1 MLPFLDPTWIHA
13 AGSGEFWFTATVA
26 WGISLAGFLLTFG
39 FLRRLRVVED
49 TPRSLIRSAAQGYV
63 ELQGEGRLMPGD
75 PILAPLTG
83 IRCLWWSFHIE
94 ERATDGKGHPAWDRV
109 DSGVSGELFCIN
121 DGTGQC
127 IVDPDGA
134 VVYPSVKQVW
144 YGNTGRPEGG
154 PQIGTLAIAS
164 RYRYTEERMHESD
177 TLYALGYF
185 HTQGPV
191 TGADIDEEVRQQ
203 LVEWKR
209 DQAELIRRFDTN
221 HDGQVDMQE
230 WDAARQEARRLV
242 LEQERE
248 NMKRPPVNVLKRPPD
263 GRAFLLSTLP
273 QNKLEARLKL
283 YIGAGLLAFFVAGA
297 VGAYLL
303 SVRLS

>member
-1 MLPFLDPTWIHA
+1 MLPFLDPVWIHSA
-13 AGSGEFWFTATVA
+13 SSGEFLFTASIP
-26 WGISLAGFLLTFG
+26 WGVSLVGFLSAFG
-39 FLRRLRVVED
+39 FLRRLRLVED

-63 ELQGEGRLMPGD
+63 ELKGEGRLMPGD

-83 IRCLWWSFHIE
+83 IRCVWWSFHIE
-94 ERATDGKGHPAWDRV
+94 ERVTDGKGRPSWNRV
-109 DSGVSGELFCIN
+109 DGSVSGELFCID

-127 IVDPDGA
+127 VVDPDGA
-134 VVYPSVKQVW
+134 VVYPSAKQVW
-144 YGNTGRPEGG
+144 YGNTGRPEVG
-154 PQIGTLAIAS
+154 PELSKFAIAS
-164 RYRYTEERMHESD
+164 RYRYTEQRMHESD

-203 LVEWKR
+203 LIEWKR

-221 HDGQVDMQE
+221 HDDQVDTQE
-230 WDAARQEARRLV
+230 WDAARQEARRVV

-263 GRAFLLSTLP
+263 SRTFLLSTLP
-273 QNKLEARLKL
+273 QKKLETRLRL
-283 YIGAGLLAFFVAGA
+283 YVGAGLMAFFVAGA